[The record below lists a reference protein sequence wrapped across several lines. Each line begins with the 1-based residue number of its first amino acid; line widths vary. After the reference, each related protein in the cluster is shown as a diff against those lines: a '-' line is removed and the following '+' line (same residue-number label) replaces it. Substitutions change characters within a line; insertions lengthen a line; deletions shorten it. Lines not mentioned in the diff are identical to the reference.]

1 MLGRTVQPMC
11 GRFTLTAP
19 GADLTEHFELSETP
33 LLQARFNI
41 APSQAVPAI
50 RVASGK
56 RELSLL
62 KWGLVTSRS
71 KAPSVKFSNINA
83 RAETIA
89 TSRAY
94 RPAFENRR
102 CLMPADGFF
111 EWAPGPPKQP
121 HYFRLSVSA
130 RPNHPWRPR

>member
-1 MLGRTVQPMC
+1 
-11 GRFTLTAP
+11 
-19 GADLTEHFELSETP
+19 
-33 LLQARFNI
+33 
-41 APSQAVPAI
+41 VPVI
-50 RVASGK
+50 RVVSDK
-56 RELSLL
+56 RDLSLL
-62 KWGLVTSRS
+62 KWGLVPAWS
-71 KAPSVKFSNINA
+71 KTPVVKFSNINA

-121 HYFRLSVSA
+121 HYFRLSNPGLFA
-130 RPNHPWRPR
+130 FAAIWEH